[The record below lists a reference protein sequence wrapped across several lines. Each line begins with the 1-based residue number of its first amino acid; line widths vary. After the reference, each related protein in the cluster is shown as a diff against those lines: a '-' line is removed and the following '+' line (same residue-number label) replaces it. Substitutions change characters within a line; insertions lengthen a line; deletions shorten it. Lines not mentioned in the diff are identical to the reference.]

1 MRTLRIA
8 LLCLLVFPALARAE
22 AATITSREVPLHGER
37 ALVAAAPSRFDLVG
51 LHWQGSG
58 VVSFRTRS
66 LAGRWSAWRQ
76 AAPEA
81 EDLPDA
87 RSPES
92 SLRRGWRL
100 GNPWWTG
107 PANAIQYRL
116 TGNVTRLKT
125 WFVSSPELRVPSR
138 TLSLAGSP
146 PLVARAAWGA
156 DETIVRHAP
165 SYADA
170 IRFAVVHHTA
180 GQNGY
185 GPAEA
190 AAIVRGIELYHVKGN
205 GWNDVGYNF
214 LVDKYGTVYE
224 GRAGGVEK
232 NIVGAHAEGFN
243 TGSVGIAVLGNYE
256 SDTVSKAAEDA
267 VARLLAWRLDVAHLD
282 PLSTLSAI
290 SGGNQRF
297 PAGLPVF
304 LRAVSGH
311 RDTGFTA
318 CPGDTLYARLNAIA
332 AAAGALGLPKLYE
345 PKVEGTAGG
354 LVRFRARLSS
364 ELPWTV
370 TVTGAAGVTVATG
383 SGTGASVDWTWDAIA
398 VRPVPYAWTIS
409 AGTTVRAAAGVI
421 GGTALP
427 VAITGLAADPETISP
442 NYDGQADEST
452 ITYGLTKPATVA
464 IQALDLIGEPVAL
477 LQRPRRQ
484 GAGEHSFRFTASEL
498 QDASY
503 QLRIAAVGDDGKEA
517 VGLVNVAVTRTLGG
531 LDVSP
536 AVFSPNLDGRL
547 DRVMF
552 AFELAAPAAVRVRI
566 LRDGTWVATP
576 FAGPLP
582 LGFQRIEW
590 NGAKRIGRLLDGTYE
605 VRVEATDVVATASV
619 GAVFDADSRPPR
631 VRILPGRPLR
641 VWVSEPALLTLLVN
655 GQSVKH
661 QAFARGAA
669 TVPWDGPAGRVR
681 VVAWDASGNKSAPAR
696 RPPAK

>member
-1 MRTLRIA
+1 MRTLRIV
-8 LLCLLVFPALARAE
+8 LLCLLAFPAAARAGE
-22 AATITSREVPLHGER
+22 ATITSREVPLHGER
-37 ALVAAAPSRFDLVG
+37 ALAAASPSRFDLVG
-51 LHWQGSG
+51 LHWQGPGS
-58 VVSFRTRS
+58 VEFRTRG
-66 LAGRWSAWRQ
+66 LDARWSPWRR

-87 RSPES
+87 RSPEAARS
-92 SLRRGWRL
+92 RGWRL

-107 PANAIQYRL
+107 PADGIQYRL
-116 TGNVTRLKT
+116 RGKVTRLKA
-125 WFVSSPELRVPSR
+125 WFVSSPELRVPQR
-138 TLSLAGSP
+138 ALAIAGSP
-146 PLVARAAWGA
+146 LLVARAAWGA

-224 GRAGGVEK
+224 GRAGGVER

-267 VARLLAWRLDVAHLD
+267 VARLLAWRLDVAHVD
-282 PLSTLSAI
+282 PLTTLSAI
-290 SGGNQRF
+290 SGGNQRY

-311 RDTGFTA
+311 RDSGFTE

-354 LVRFRARLSS
+354 LVRFQARLSS
-364 ELPWTV
+364 DLPWTV
-370 TVTGAAGVTVATG
+370 TVTDAAGVTVGTG
-383 SGTGASVDWTWDAIA
+383 SGTGASVDWTWDAVA
-398 VRPVPYAWTIS
+398 ATPVPYAWTIS

-421 GGTALP
+421 GGRTLP

-452 ITYGLTKPATVA
+452 ITYSLTKPATVT
-464 IQALDLIGEPVAL
+464 IQALDLIGEPVVL

-484 GAGEHSFRFTASEL
+484 GAGEHAFRFTASEL

-503 QLRIAAVGDDGKEA
+503 QLRISAFGDDGKEA
-517 VGLVNVAVTRTLGG
+517 VGVVNVAVTRTLGG

-547 DRVMF
+547 DRVTF

-576 FAGPLP
+576 FAGPLQ

-605 VRVEATDVVATASV
+605 VRVEATDVVATTSV

-661 QAFARGAA
+661 QAFARGEV
-669 TVPWDGPAGRVR
+669 TVPWDGPARRVR
-681 VVAWDASGNKSAPAR
+681 VVAWDAAGNKSAPVR
-696 RPPAK
+696 RPPPK

>member
-1 MRTLRIA
+1 MRILRIA
-8 LLCLLVFPALARAE
+8 LLCLLAFPALARAE

-37 ALVAAAPSRFDLVG
+37 ALAAATPSRFDLVG
-51 LHWQGSG
+51 LHWQGQG

-87 RSPES
+87 RSPET

-116 TGNVTRLKT
+116 TGNVTRLKA
-125 WFVSSPELRVPSR
+125 WFVSSPELRVPAR
-138 TLSLAGSP
+138 ALSLAGSP
-146 PLVARAAWGA
+146 ALVPRTGWSA
-156 DETIVRHAP
+156 DETIRRGSP
-165 SYADA
+165 SYADT
-170 IRFAVVHHTA
+170 IRFAVIHHTA
-180 GQNGY
+180 GASDYTQ
-185 GPAEA
+185 AEA
-190 AAIVRGIELYHVKGN
+190 AAIVRGIQLYHVQGN
-205 GWNDVGYNF
+205 GWADVGYNF

-224 GRAGGVEK
+224 GRYGGAERNV
-232 NIVGAHAEGFN
+232 VGAHAEGFN
-243 TGSVGIAVLGNYE
+243 TGSVGIALLGNYE
-256 SDTVSKAAEDA
+256 QTATPKAAEDA
-267 VARLLAWRLDVAHLD
+267 IARLLAWRLDVAHLD

-318 CPGDTLYARLNAIA
+318 CPGDTLYARLNTIA

-345 PKVEGTAGG
+345 PKVEGTAGS

-370 TVTGAAGVTVATG
+370 TVTDAAGATVATG
-383 SGTGASVDWTWDAIA
+383 SGIGASVDWTWDAIA
-398 VRPVPYAWTIS
+398 ATPVPYAWTIS

-442 NYDGQADEST
+442 NYDGQADEAT
-452 ITYGLTKPATVA
+452 VTYTLTKAATVA
-464 IQALDLIGEPVAL
+464 IQALDLIGEPVAV
-477 LQRPRRQ
+477 LQRPRRE
-484 GAGEHSFRFTASEL
+484 GAGEHAFRLTASEL

-503 QLRIAAVGDDGKEA
+503 QLRITAVGDDGKEA

-531 LDVSP
+531 LEVEP
-536 AVFSPNLDGRL
+536 AVFSPNRDGRL
-547 DRVMF
+547 DRVTF
-552 AFELAAPAAVRVRI
+552 SFELAAPAAVRVRI

-590 NGAKRIGRLLDGTYE
+590 DGAKRLGRLRDGTYE
-605 VRVEATDVVATASV
+605 ARVEATDAVATASV
-619 GAVFDADSRPPR
+619 GAVFDADSTPPR
-631 VRILPGRPLR
+631 VSILPGPLLR
-641 VWVSEPALLTLLVN
+641 LRVSEPALLTLLVN
-655 GQSVKH
+655 GQSLKH
-661 QAFARGAA
+661 AA
-669 TVPWDGPAGRVR
+669 LEAGEVTVPWDGPAGRVR
-681 VVAWDASGNKSAPAR
+681 VVAWDASGNKSAPVR

>member
-8 LLCLLVFPALARAE
+8 LLCLLAFPALARAE
-22 AATITSREVPLHGER
+22 AATITSREVPLQGAR
-37 ALVAAAPSRFDLVG
+37 ALAAAAPSRFDLVG
-51 LHWQGSG
+51 LHWQGPG
-58 VVSFRTRS
+58 TVSFRTRS
-66 LAGRWSAWRQ
+66 LAGRWSVWRQ

-92 SLRRGWRL
+92 LGRRGWRL

-116 TGNVTRLKT
+116 AGNVTRLKA

-138 TLSLAGSP
+138 SLSLAGSP
-146 PLVARAAWGA
+146 PLVPRTGWNA
-156 DETIVRHAP
+156 DETIRRGSPAYAP
-165 SYADA
+165 T

-180 GQNGY
+180 GASDY
-185 GPAEA
+185 TPAEA
-190 AAIVRGIELYHVKGN
+190 AAIVRGIQLYHVQGN
-205 GWNDVGYNF
+205 GWADVGYNF

-224 GRAGGVEK
+224 GRSGGVER
-232 NIVGAHAEGFN
+232 NVVGAHAEGFN
-243 TGSVGIAVLGNYE
+243 TGSVGIALLGNYE
-256 SDTVSKAAEDA
+256 ETAPSKAAEDA
-267 VARLLAWRLDVAHLD
+267 IARLLAWRLDVAHLD

-297 PAGLPVF
+297 AAGLPVF

-345 PKVEGTAGG
+345 PKVEGSAGG

-364 ELPWTV
+364 VLPWTV
-370 TVTGAAGVTVATG
+370 AVTDAAGVAVATG
-383 SGTGASVDWTWDAIA
+383 SGTGASVDWTWDATA
-398 VRPVPYAWTIS
+398 AAPVPYAWTIS
-409 AGTTVRAAAGVI
+409 AGTGVRAAAGVL

-427 VAITGLAADPETISP
+427 VAITGVAADPETISP

-452 ITYGLTKPATVA
+452 ITYTLTKPATVS
-464 IQALDLIGEPVAL
+464 IQARDLIGDPVAV
-477 LQRPRRQ
+477 LQRPRKQ

-517 VGLVNVAVTRTLGG
+517 VGLVNVAVTRTLGA
-531 LDVSP
+531 LEVEP
-536 AVFSPNLDGRL
+536 AVFSPNQDGRF
-547 DRVMF
+547 DRVTF
-552 AFELAAPAAVRVRI
+552 SFELAAPAAVRVRI
-566 LRDGTWVATP
+566 LRDGKWVATP

-582 LGFQRIEW
+582 LGFQRIDW
-590 NGAKRIGRLLDGTYE
+590 DGVKRIGRLLDGTYE
-605 VRVEATDVVATASV
+605 VRVEATDAVAAASV
-619 GAVFDADSRPPR
+619 GAAFDSDSTPPR
-631 VRILPGRPLR
+631 VSILPGPFLR
-641 VWVSEPALLTLLVN
+641 FRVSEPSLLTLLVN
-655 GQSVKH
+655 GQSLKH
-661 QAFARGAA
+661 EVAEAGEV
-669 TVPWDGPAGRVR
+669 TIPWDGPARRVR
-681 VVAWDASGNKSAPAR
+681 VVAWDASGNKSTPVR
-696 RPPAK
+696 RPPSK